1 MTKLTIKES
10 ELKKIIR
17 EAISEAVMRPI
28 DESVQNKV
36 DNFPF
41 WENFINVTDPDQFY
55 FVQIIKRYKDNKGM
69 SKAGNYHAGGEFMN
83 YYKVRNRQ
91 DLQSIESQ
99 VKQICDTQNARA
111 YIVSNPRSE
120 KEINSFLPTYQK
132 RFNSQDPRY
141 VHAYEI
147 LAGQPK
153 HDPTKFP
160 TRKMFFLDVDTE
172 DHYVWRL
179 TKMIIKSYGITPVG
193 EYTTPSGGLHI
204 ILPDGYAKE
213 IPDLVHDLR
222 VFDARTDRNGKRNFF
237 PDLDRLQL
245 VHANFDGKILLY
257 ANVVTNGY

>member
-1 MTKLTIKES
+1 
-10 ELKKIIR
+10 
-17 EAISEAVMRPI
+17 
-28 DESVQNKV
+28 
-36 DNFPF
+36 
-41 WENFINVTDPDQFY
+41 
-55 FVQIIKRYKDNKGM
+55 
-69 SKAGNYHAGGEFMN
+69 MN

-213 IPDLVHDLR
+213 IPDLVHIFVCLMQGLIETVKGISSLTSIDYS
-222 VFDARTDRNGKRNFF
+222 
-237 PDLDRLQL
+237 
-245 VHANFDGKILLY
+245 LY
-257 ANVVTNGY
+257 MPTSMVKSYYMPML